1 MIPRFRKTIHLERS
15 DEQTADSETTNQ
27 LAMQPHPSIWNV
39 FLCCAENPIV
49 MVAVVETEHLNF
61 YQSQYQNIT
70 KNGEWNLR
78 LPMK

>member
-1 MIPRFRKTIHLERS
+1 
-15 DEQTADSETTNQ
+15 
-27 LAMQPHPSIWNV
+27 
-39 FLCCAENPIV
+39 

-61 YQSQYQNIT
+61 YQNQYQNIT